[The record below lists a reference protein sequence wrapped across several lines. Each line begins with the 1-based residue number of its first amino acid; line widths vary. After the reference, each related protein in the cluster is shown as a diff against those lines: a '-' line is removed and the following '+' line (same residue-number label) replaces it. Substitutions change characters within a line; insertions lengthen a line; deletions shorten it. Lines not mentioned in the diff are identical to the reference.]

1 MALIRSK
8 KSSFGE
14 SSVTLKN
21 ETLTPT
27 QYSSSQIRTGG
38 GSNDPGRV
46 KMHLFGLKSPTHF
59 RIACNLTLKSI
70 VDIVSINVKNQV
82 FKNRLYERTD
92 LIYRANFDDS

>member
-46 KMHLFGLKSPTHF
+46 KMHLFK
-59 RIACNLTLKSI
+59 CNIFS
-70 VDIVSINVKNQV
+70 
-82 FKNRLYERTD
+82 NRLRILE
-92 LIYRANFDDS
+92 

>member
-21 ETLTPT
+21 EMTPT

-46 KMHLFGLKSPTHF
+46 KNVLFHSHAYAFLDSMQP
-59 RIACNLTLKSI
+59 NLKSI
-70 VDIVSINVKNQV
+70 VDTVSINVKNQA

>member
-21 ETLTPT
+21 EMTPT

-38 GSNDPGRV
+38 GSNDPGWV
-46 KMHLFGLKSPTHF
+46 KMHYIIITPTHF
-59 RIACNLTLKSI
+59 WIACNPTLKSI
-70 VDIVSINVKNQV
+70 ADTVSINVKNQV
-82 FKNRLYERTD
+82 FKNRLYEQTD

>member
-46 KMHLFGLKSPTHF
+46 KN
-59 RIACNLTLKSI
+59 AY
-70 VDIVSINVKNQV
+70 
-82 FKNRLYERTD
+82 FKMQPFFINRLRI
-92 LIYRANFDDS
+92 L

>member
-21 ETLTPT
+21 EMTPT

-46 KMHLFGLKSPTHF
+46 KNAFFHSHAYAF
-59 RIACNLTLKSI
+59 
-70 VDIVSINVKNQV
+70 
-82 FKNRLYERTD
+82 
-92 LIYRANFDDS
+92 